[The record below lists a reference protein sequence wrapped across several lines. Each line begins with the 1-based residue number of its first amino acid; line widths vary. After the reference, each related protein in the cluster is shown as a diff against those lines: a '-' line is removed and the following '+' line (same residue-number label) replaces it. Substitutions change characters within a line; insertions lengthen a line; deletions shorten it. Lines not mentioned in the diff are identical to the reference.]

1 MKIYILTSFVLIAGP
16 VDELMRVELNKNNND
31 NDALKLITP
40 IFQFSYACNVSS
52 KQLHVL
58 RLMCVGVNNK
68 NNIPIV
74 INMYQKNLYPN
85 FLLMT
90 TEMNC
95 KSYDAHAISVYK
107 GTLILALVSEL
118 FTSLMHMH
126 THGFV

>member
-52 KQLHVL
+52 KQLL